1 MIADN
6 SAENHCAASQPRGGS
21 PVVRWSALVG
31 TAGVLAGLVACS
43 ISTATARAD
52 EVAYLVNVTV
62 RPGYNFPNARAALDY
77 GYGLCDRM
85 RAGQGYPE
93 LIAVVKSDFNTGDEY
108 QASYL
113 ISQTAQELCPAM
125 IWQLRRSAAGYRPSP
140 PT

>member
-1 MIADN
+1 MTADN
-6 SAENHCAASQPRGGS
+6 SVENHCAASQPRGGS

-43 ISTATARAD
+43 ISTAPARAD

-77 GYGLCDRM
+77 GYGLCDRAW
-85 RAGQGYPE
+85 AGQAYPQ
-93 LIAVVKSDFNTGDEY
+93 LVPGGRSDFNPTNDN
-108 QASYL
+108 QAAYL
-113 ISQTAQELCPAM
+113 ISQAAQELCPAV

-140 PT
+140 